1 MIGLSC
7 RRGTRTFAMA
17 CAVLLFAAGTGQGI
31 APTRAATEP
40 QQLEATLNPA
50 PPPLEAGPLRYRGA
64 WGGLH
69 VADVTLTLRGDS
81 QAYWGDMNIN
91 TRGLLGWA
99 FDWMGALHARGALT
113 RGALNGE
120 ADLSPTVF
128 ERRFVQS
135 DDSGAV
141 VIEYDSTGL
150 AQGFED
156 GEALTAIEP
165 HLRQDT
171 VDPLAALIGLRQH
184 VLNGR
189 SGMVTLPVFDGK
201 RRIDVVA
208 TIEPQRTTRIGGTDR
223 QVVPVIA
230 SITPVAGF
238 KPKQARGWASSHL
251 RVLFSADDQAVP
263 LRIQVESPVGTAVLT
278 LR

>member
-7 RRGTRTFAMA
+7 WCGTRTFAMA

-31 APTRAATEP
+31 APTRAAAEP
-40 QQLEATLNPA
+40 QAQEAALDPA
-50 PPPLEAGPLRYRGA
+50 PPPLEAGPLRYHGA

-99 FDWMGALHARGALT
+99 YNWMAALHT
-113 RGALNGE
+113 RGTLTDS
-120 ADLSPTVF
+120 ADLRPTVF

-141 VIEYDSTGL
+141 IIEYDSTGL

-156 GEALTAIEP
+156 GEPQTAIAP

-184 VLNGR
+184 VLSGHKGR
-189 SGMVTLPVFDGK
+189 VTMAVFDGK
-201 RRIDVVA
+201 RRIDVIA
-208 TIEPQRTTRIGGTDR
+208 SIEPPRTTRIGSTDH
-223 QVVPVIA
+223 QVIPVTA

-251 RVLFSADDQAVP
+251 RVLFSTDDEALP
-263 LRIQVESPVGTAVLT
+263 LRIQVESPMGTAVLT

>member
-40 QQLEATLNPA
+40 PALEASLPA
-50 PPPLEAGPLRYRGA
+50 DLLPPLEAGPLRYRGA
-64 WGGLH
+64 WGGLY

-99 FDWMGALHARGALT
+99 FDWMGTLHA

-141 VIEYDSTGL
+141 IIEYDSTGL

-156 GEALTAIEP
+156 GEPQTAIAP

-184 VLNGR
+184 VLSGH
-189 SGMVTLPVFDGK
+189 SGMVTMPVFDGK

-208 TIEPQRTTRIGGTDR
+208 TIEPQRVTRIGGTDH

-251 RVLFSADDQAVP
+251 RVLFTADDQALP